1 MLSLFAQDSRS
12 ELADINREVEDLFR
26 KGEYDRAVIAAKR
39 ALDLAEKS
47 FGPDH
52 LNVALSLNNLALM
65 YKTKKQFAD
74 AEPLYKRS
82 LMIREN
88 AMGPDHSSVAESLNN
103 LAELYSD
110 QGKFAIAEP
119 LYERSLEIWEKNLGP
134 DHPHVATS
142 LENIADLY
150 RKTDREDAAKN
161 LDIRAERIRAI
172 PH

>member
-1 MLSLFAQDSRS
+1 
-12 ELADINREVEDLFR
+12 
-26 KGEYDRAVIAAKR
+26 
-39 ALDLAEKS
+39 
-47 FGPDH
+47 
-52 LNVALSLNNLALM
+52 
-65 YKTKKQFAD
+65 
-74 AEPLYKRS
+74 
-82 LMIREN
+82 
-88 AMGPDHSSVAESLNN
+88 MGPDHSSVAESLNN

-119 LYERSLEIWEKNLGP
+119 LYERSLAIWVKSLGP

-161 LDIRAERIRAI
+161 LDKRAERIRAI